1 AVLAV
6 LLARLSG
13 SADIAVG
20 TPVAGRGHRDLA
32 GLVGMFAGTLVLR
45 TEIRSDHT
53 FAQVLQTV
61 RDADLGAFENAD
73 IPFDRLVDLMKPR
86 RSAAYHP
93 LFQVGFSYQ
102 NISLGHFTLDGVD
115 VEVIEPELGVAKSD
129 LHLTLVD
136 NGEADAIAV
145 RWDYDRDLF
154 DHSTIERWHDLWT
167 ALLTGALGDADTP
180 VGDLRVDSAAATS
193 ELMGAVSGRPAG
205 TLTGLLE
212 RAFTRYADAEALWVD
227 GARSVITYRQLSVR
241 VNRLAGRLIAAG
253 VGPEVR
259 VAVAIERSAELIE
272 AVLAV
277 LVAGGAY
284 VPVDPGAPAERN
296 RLVLESVDPAL
307 LLVAGGVPD
316 GLPRGGI
323 TLYDIISGEVP
334 AELDADEVI
343 AAVTRPANTA
353 YIIYTSGSTGAPKG
367 VAVSHGAI
375 ASQLCWKAATFP
387 IGTGDTLVLRT
398 NLTFDLSVWELF
410 WPLISG
416 ARLAVAEPGGDR
428 DPRYLAALMARAGVT
443 AAHFVPSLLDA
454 HLDAIADA
462 GSLAHP
468 LGRVLCIGEALNPAT
483 ARRAAEVLG
492 ARVFNLY
499 GPTEA
504 AVGITCHE
512 WETDTRD
519 GGTRDRDTR
528 NGTARAGS
536 TVAIGTPADDSAAV
550 VLDSRLHRVPDGVAG
565 ELYLGGVQLARAY
578 HGRPDLTAARFVA
591 DPSGGGRR
599 LYRTGDTARVGS
611 NGQLE
616 FLGRNDFQVKIRG
629 QRIEL
634 GEIEAALAADP
645 RVASAVVAAH
655 EEVLVAY
662 LVPDSAEPGWDGGA
676 VLEDLA
682 AH

>member
-1 AVLAV
+1 
-6 LLARLSG
+6 
-13 SADIAVG
+13 
-20 TPVAGRGHRDLA
+20 
-32 GLVGMFAGTLVLR
+32 M
-45 TEIRSDHT
+45 
-53 FAQVLQTV
+53 
-61 RDADLGAFENAD
+61 
-73 IPFDRLVDLMKPR
+73 
-86 RSAAYHP
+86 
-93 LFQVGFSYQ
+93 
-102 NISLGHFTLDGVD
+102 
-115 VEVIEPELGVAKSD
+115 
-129 LHLTLVD
+129 TLVD

-277 LVAGGAY
+277 LVAG
-284 VPVDPGAPAERN
+284 VPTCPSIPVRRPNGTGWSWSRSIRRCCSSPG
-296 RLVLESVDPAL
+296 SS
-307 LLVAGGVPD
+307 D

-343 AAVTRPANTA
+343 AAVPRPANTA

-367 VAVSHGAI
+367 VAVSPRRHR
-375 ASQLCWKAATFP
+375 FP
-387 IGTGDTLVLRT
+387 IMLEGSHFPDRYRRCPRT
-398 NLTFDLSVWELF
+398 QDQPDIRSVGVELF

-416 ARLAVAEPGGDR
+416 ARLAIAEPGGDR

-468 LGRVLCIGEALNPAT
+468 LGRVLCIERPSIRQPPGVRP
-483 ARRAAEVLG
+483 RSRCPCVQPV
-492 ARVFNLY
+492 R
-499 GPTEA
+499 P
-504 AVGITCHE
+504 H
-512 WETDTRD
+512 R
-519 GGTRDRDTR
+519 GGCRHHL
-528 NGTARAGS
+528 
-536 TVAIGTPADDSAAV
+536 P
-550 VLDSRLHRVPDGVAG
+550 
-565 ELYLGGVQLARAY
+565 
-578 HGRPDLTAARFVA
+578 
-591 DPSGGGRR
+591 
-599 LYRTGDTARVGS
+599 RVGD
-611 NGQLE
+611 
-616 FLGRNDFQVKIRG
+616 GRQGRG
-629 QRIEL
+629 HQGR
-634 GEIEAALAADP
+634 G
-645 RVASAVVAAH
+645 H
-655 EEVLVAY
+655 Q
-662 LVPDSAEPGWDGGA
+662 G
-676 VLEDLA
+676 
-682 AH
+682 